1 MRLRIGTCTRMAI
14 RRITVIFSHITSDS
28 SVSAVTRFLS
38 VLITCGAAST
48 HNNKRVAFKI
58 KRR

>member
-14 RRITVIFSHITSDS
+14 RRITVIFSHITS

-48 HNNKRVAFKI
+48 CYYNRVAGKI
-58 KRR
+58 KTR